1 MKDWRT
7 HIGCWLLTISC
18 WLLVVGCSSSDGT
31 EEPQPTMLTIYV
43 YAPEHPMLIR
53 SAIGTVDALVAERQ
67 VHKLQIWVFESYTG
81 KVVGYLQTKFTD
93 KLNGVEAGDK
103 YQIPVPDEFAKN
115 KPDVDVYVLAN
126 VSEANCGLV
135 FDGTTTRDQLR
146 DAKLGANH
154 FGLSSL
160 TTTVSDADGLPMAG
174 ILRDQTIVG
183 EAPVLRI
190 GTTNNIA
197 TVRLERT
204 VSKVRFVIGT
214 TAPVKPTITGIS
226 FDADKLY
233 TEGYLIPREAL
244 TGLTLNSTITPIV
257 TSDQVIDS
265 ETDDP
270 TKFIYDGQ
278 EAQVYENLINS
289 AATAVS
295 PVKPELTIIGPYY
308 LHESDKQVSGTISY
322 KIGEETTVNN
332 GVFQMDAMGDFLRN
346 HSWIV
351 YAYYTGGGFLQM
363 YAIYVKEW
371 TTKEMEHEVYNW

>member
-81 KVVGYLQTKFTD
+81 KTVGYLQTKFTD
-93 KLNGVEAGDK
+93 KLNGAEAGDK
-103 YQIPVPDEFAKN
+103 YQIPVPDEFAQH

-126 VSEANCGLV
+126 VSEDNCGVV
-135 FDGTTTRDQLR
+135 FDGTTTRDQLWN
-146 DAKLGANH
+146 AKLDANH
-154 FGLSSL
+154 FGLTEL
-160 TTTVSDADGLPMAG
+160 RTTVPDDGLPMAG
-174 ILRDQTIVG
+174 ILKDQTIVG
-183 EAPVLRI
+183 DAPVLRI

-214 TAPVKPTITGIS
+214 TAPIKPTITGIS

-244 TGLTLNSTITPIV
+244 TGLTLKSTATSLL
-257 TSDQVIDS
+257 TSDVAIDS

-270 TKFIYDGQ
+270 TKYIYDGQ
-278 EAQVYENLINS
+278 EAQVYENLINN

-295 PVKPELTIIGPYY
+295 PAKPELTIIGPYY
-308 LHESDKQVSGTISY
+308 LHESDKQISGKISY
-322 KIGEETTVNN
+322 KVGEETTVNN
-332 GVFQMDAMGDFLRN
+332 GNFQMDAVGDFLRN
-346 HSWIV
+346 HYMDSLCLLYRWRLLADECDICERV
-351 YAYYTGGGFLQM
+351 D
-363 YAIYVKEW
+363 
-371 TTKEMEHEVYNW
+371 N

>member
-1 MKDWRT
+1 
-7 HIGCWLLTISC
+7 
-18 WLLVVGCSSSDGT
+18 
-31 EEPQPTMLTIYV
+31 MLTIYV

-81 KVVGYLQTKFTD
+81 KTVGYLQTKFTD
-93 KLNGVEAGDK
+93 KLNGAEAGDK
-103 YQIPVPDEFAKN
+103 YQIPVPDEFAQH

-126 VSEANCGLV
+126 VSESNCGVV
-135 FDGTTTRDQLR
+135 FDGTTTREQLR
-146 DAKLGANH
+146 NAKLDAYH
-154 FGLSSL
+154 FGLTEL
-160 TTTVSDADGLPMAG
+160 RTTVPDDGLPMAG
-174 ILRDQTIVG
+174 ILKDQTIVG
-183 EAPVLRI
+183 DAPVLRI

-214 TAPVKPTITGIS
+214 TAPIKPTITGIS
-226 FDADKLY
+226 FDVDKLY
-233 TEGYLIPREAL
+233 NEGYLIPREPL
-244 TGLTLNSTITPIV
+244 TGLTLKSEATPLLA
-257 TSDQVIDS
+257 SERVIDS

-278 EAQVYENLINS
+278 EAQEYENLINS
-289 AATAVS
+289 AATAEA
-295 PVKPELTIIGPYY
+295 PAKPELTIIGPYY
-308 LHESDKQVSGTISY
+308 LHESDKQISGKIFY
-322 KIGEETTVNN
+322 KIGEETT
-332 GVFQMDAMGDFLRN
+332 GHEGPFQMDAMGDFLRN

-363 YAIYVKEW
+363 NSIYVKEW

>member
-81 KVVGYLQTKFTD
+81 KTVGYLQTKFTD
-93 KLNGVEAGDK
+93 KLNGAEAGDK
-103 YQIPVPDEFAKN
+103 YQIPVPDEFAQH

-126 VSEANCGLV
+126 VSEDNCGVV
-135 FDGTTTRDQLR
+135 FDGTTTRDQLWN
-146 DAKLGANH
+146 AKLDANH
-154 FGLSSL
+154 FGLTEL
-160 TTTVSDADGLPMAG
+160 RTTVPDDGLPMAG
-174 ILRDQTIVG
+174 ILKDQTIVG
-183 EAPVLRI
+183 DAPVLRI

-214 TAPVKPTITGIS
+214 TAPIKPTITGIS

-244 TGLTLNSTITPIV
+244 TGLTLKSTATSLL
-257 TSDQVIDS
+257 TSDVAIDS

-270 TKFIYDGQ
+270 TKYIYDGQ
-278 EAQVYENLINS
+278 EAQVYENLINN

-295 PVKPELTIIGPYY
+295 PAKPELTIIGPYY
-308 LHESDKQVSGTISY
+308 LHESDKQISGKISY
-322 KIGEETTVNN
+322 KVGEETTVNN
-332 GVFQMDAMGDFLRN
+332 GNFQMDAVGDFLRN

-351 YAYYTGGGFLQM
+351 YAYYTGGGFLRM
-363 YAIYVKEW
+363 SAIYVKEW

>member
-81 KVVGYLQTKFTD
+81 KTVGYLQTKFTD
-93 KLNGVEAGDK
+93 KLNGAEAGDK
-103 YQIPVPDEFAKN
+103 YQIPVPDEFAQH

-126 VSEANCGLV
+126 VSESNCGVV
-135 FDGTTTRDQLR
+135 FDGTTTREQLR
-146 DAKLGANH
+146 NAKLDANH
-154 FGLSSL
+154 FGLTEL
-160 TTTVSDADGLPMAG
+160 RTTVPDDGLPMAG
-174 ILRDQTIVG
+174 ILKDQTIVG
-183 EAPVLRI
+183 DAPVLRI

-214 TAPVKPTITGIS
+214 TAPIKPTITGIS
-226 FDADKLY
+226 FDVDKLY
-233 TEGYLIPREAL
+233 NEGYLISREPL
-244 TGLTLNSTITPIV
+244 TGLTLKSTATPLLA
-257 TSDQVIDS
+257 SERVIDS

-278 EAQVYENLINS
+278 EAQEYENLINS
-289 AATAVS
+289 AATAEA
-295 PVKPELTIIGPYY
+295 PAKPELTIIGPYY
-308 LHESDKQVSGTISY
+308 LHESDKQISGKIFY
-322 KIGEETTVNN
+322 KIGEETTVHE
-332 GVFQMDAMGDFLRN
+332 GPFQMDAVGDFLRN

-363 YAIYVKEW
+363 NAIYVKEW